1 MGFGFGFRVVGLG
14 FVFHIWGSRGQR
26 ASTDGS
32 VSEIR
37 ERMSERVTGS
47 LRLGFLPHKG
57 GV

>member
-1 MGFGFGFRVVGLG
+1 MFGV
-14 FVFHIWGSRGQR
+14 SKGQR

-47 LRLGFLPHKG
+47 LRLGFLQHKG